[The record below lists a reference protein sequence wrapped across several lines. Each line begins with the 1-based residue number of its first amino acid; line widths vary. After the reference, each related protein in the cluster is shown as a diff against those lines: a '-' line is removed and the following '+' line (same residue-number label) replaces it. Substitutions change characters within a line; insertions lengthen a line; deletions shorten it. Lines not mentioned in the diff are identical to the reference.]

1 MAVRLLIIGRSGQLA
16 RALAASGEARHELVF
31 RGRGEVDFSPDA
43 LARMID
49 AVAPDGIIN
58 AAAFT
63 DVDGAERDEAGA
75 FALNCDAP
83 HALATAAARLD
94 LPLVHIST
102 DYVFDGTK
110 GAPYV
115 EQDAAAPINAYGR
128 SKAAGEARVLGASA
142 RAAIL
147 RTSWLFSLHGDN
159 FATRLLERANQH
171 SAIDVVADQIGT
183 PTYCG
188 DLARA
193 CLVCIE
199 GLRARAKKTEGVF
212 HFTNRGAASRAE
224 FAEALMAE
232 AAVRGLSHAR
242 IERTLTIRAPGA
254 AARPPDSRLDP
265 SMFEATFGWKA
276 RDWRDALRACFAEMA

>member
-1 MAVRLLIIGRSGQLA
+1 MAVRLLIIGRSGQFA
-16 RALAASGEARHELVF
+16 RALAATGEARHEMVF
-31 RGRGEVDFSPDA
+31 RGRGEIDFSLEA
-43 LARMID
+43 LARTIG
-49 AVAPDGIIN
+49 AVAPEAIIN

-63 DVDGAERDEAGA
+63 DVDAAERDEAAA

-83 HALATAAARLD
+83 HALAKAAARLD

-115 EQDAAAPINAYGR
+115 ERDAAAPINAYGR
-128 SKAAGEARVLGASA
+128 SKAAGDARVLGAGA

-147 RTSWLFSLHGDN
+147 RTSWLFSLYGDN
-159 FATRLLERANQH
+159 FATRLLARAANQ
-171 SAIDVVADQIGT
+171 SALDVVADQIGT

-193 CLVCIE
+193 CLVCVDR
-199 GLRARAKKTEGVF
+199 LRARAKEAEGVF
-212 HFTNRGAASRAE
+212 HFANRGAASRAE

-232 AAVRGLSHAR
+232 AAARGLSHAR
-242 IERTLTIRAPGA
+242 IERTLTNRAPGA
-254 AARPPDSRLDP
+254 AARPPDSRLDH
-265 SMFEATFGWKA
+265 SLFEATFGWKP
-276 RDWRDALRACFAEMA
+276 RTWRDALSACFADIG